1 MATNQPPLFAM
12 FVEARYTAPAGGT
25 MRTQWVLFPPAK
37 GEYGASSLHEGR
49 ACYMTRVFGANGKK
63 AKWKFEA
70 LPAKAAEEQLL
81 KRIDEHA
88 SVGWEI
94 LRPVLAPM
102 AKDDYFRIYGSGS
115 ARAQS
120 TPYKLLRAFE
130 RVTQTR
136 GYRLTNT

>member
-12 FVEARYTAPAGGT
+12 FVEARYKAPAGGT
-25 MRTQWVLFPPAK
+25 LRTQWVLFPPAK
-37 GEYGASSLHEGR
+37 EEYGASSLHSGE
-49 ACYMTRVFGANGKK
+49 ACYMTRMFGVDGKK

-70 LPAKAAEEQLL
+70 LPAKTTEAQLL

-102 AKDDYFRIYGSGS
+102 AKDDYLRIYSS
-115 ARAQS
+115 VRAKS

>member
-12 FVEARYTAPAGGT
+12 FVEARYKAPAGDT
-25 MRTQWVLFPPAK
+25 LRTQWVLFPPAK
-37 GEYGASSLHEGR
+37 EEYGASSVHLGE
-49 ACYMTRVFGANGKK
+49 ACYMTRFFGVDGKK
-63 AKWKFEA
+63 AKWRFEA
-70 LPAKAAEEQLL
+70 LPAKTTEEQLL

-94 LRPVLAPM
+94 LQPVLAPM
-102 AKDDYFRIYGSGS
+102 AEDDYRRVYGSS
-115 ARAQS
+115 RTPS

-130 RVTQTR
+130 RVTKTR

>member
-25 MRTQWVLFPPAK
+25 LRTQWVLFPPGK

-49 ACYMTRVFGANGKK
+49 ACYMTRVFGVDGKK

-81 KRIDEHA
+81 KRIDEHEPSIDLWPHLVPLVA
-88 SVGWEI
+88 LGWTGVG
-94 LRPVLAPM
+94 LAMTYRTVVLWRAGRDDEGGDPPAPP
-102 AKDDYFRIYGSGS
+102 
-115 ARAQS
+115 
-120 TPYKLLRAFE
+120 TPHD
-130 RVTQTR
+130 T
-136 GYRLTNT
+136 